1 MQVRDRLMR
10 YPHIGTGVLL
20 DLLRMAMRMSD
31 GRKSIERRFGKDGRH
46 AFRPLHNGSS
56 WHISDVR
63 LPAVDDCLGLKSGL
77 RRRML

>member
-20 DLLRMAMRMSD
+20 DLLHMAMRMSD

-46 AFRPLHNGSS
+46 AFRCF
-56 WHISDVR
+56 
-63 LPAVDDCLGLKSGL
+63 A
-77 RRRML
+77 